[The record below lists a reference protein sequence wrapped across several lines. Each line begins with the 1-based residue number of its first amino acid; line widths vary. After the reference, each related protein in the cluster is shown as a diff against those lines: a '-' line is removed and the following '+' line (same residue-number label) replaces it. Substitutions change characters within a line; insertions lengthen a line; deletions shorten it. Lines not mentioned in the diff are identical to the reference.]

1 MNIFQLIVI
10 PVAIALF
17 VRSLWNFLRRDRG
30 RRVWLMAALT
40 WLLSGISVLRP
51 DLTMLVAQSVGIG
64 RGADLVL
71 YVVAVLFVGSFFYYY
86 GKFQSLESQIT
97 ELVRHLALT
106 DAQPRNTARSKERSE
121 SADA

>member
-17 VRSLWNFLRRDRG
+17 VRSLWNFLRRDHG

-86 GKFQSLESQIT
+86 SKFQSLESQIT

-106 DAQPRNTARSKERSE
+106 DAQPRNTPRSKERSE